1 MRQLPQSPRYE
12 ITENGDVYSSCVG
25 KNKRKLKP
33 CRDSKGY
40 LKVVISYNFKRKT
53 TKIHKLVAEVY
64 LPKRPSPL
72 HIIRH
77 LDGNPANNH
86 YTNLAWGTYS
96 ENEADKEKHNRVSR
110 CERNGRAKLT
120 QEQVDYI
127 RNFLSQSIRGGQK
140 ELSSVFGV
148 KQNTISA
155 IFRNKRWAKRIDT

>member
-33 CRDSKGY
+33 CKDSKGY

-64 LPKRPSPL
+64 LPKRPSPT

-86 YTNLAWGTYS
+86 YTNLAWGTGKENS
-96 ENEADKEKHNRVSR
+96 EDQDRHGRLHRGVSH
-110 CERNGRAKLT
+110 CNALLT
-120 QEQVDYI
+120 QPQVDRI
-127 RNFLSQSIRGGQK
+127 RFLRGKVPYGYWTR
-140 ELSSVFGV
+140 LARSLGVSYCTVYSVLHHR
-148 KQNTISA
+148 TYREA
-155 IFRNKRWAKRIDT
+155 M